1 MSKHLERDLEAL
13 EREILAQSSLVE
25 EMIAKA
31 CRALVDRRVDLAS
44 EVVDSEQQIDVREV
58 KIEEEC
64 LKILALHQPVAVDLR
79 RTATVLKINTE
90 LERIADLAVNIA
102 ERTSSLTEH
111 LEFEIPDKLER
122 MADQATDMV
131 HDALDAFVELDVDAA
146 REVCRRDEE
155 VDLLNRQV
163 IDELY
168 ETMQAR
174 SDHGRAGAARVFDLA
189 ARRADRRLRD
199 EHRRRRDLPG
209 GGRNRPAPSSME
221 LDESDQTFDSLTTM
235 PKARIL
241 IVEDDRSLADV
252 LDYNLR
258 QDGYQTTVAAR
269 RPGWPAA
276 GASSSRPIWSCST

>member
-13 EREILAQSSLVE
+13 EGEILAQSSLVE

-31 CRALVDRRVDLAS
+31 CRALVDRRIDLSS
-44 EVVDSEQQIDVREV
+44 EVVDSEQQIDMREV

-79 RTATVLKINTE
+79 RTAAVLKINTE

-111 LEFEIPDKLER
+111 LDFEIPGKVER
-122 MADQATDMV
+122 MAVKATDMV
-131 HDALDAFVELDVDAA
+131 HDALDAFVELDVDVA
-146 REVCRRDEE
+146 RDVCRRDED

-174 SDHGRAGAARVFDLA
+174 PDMVEPGLHVFSISRHIERIADCATNIAEDVIYLVEGEIARHHFEE
-189 ARRADRRLRD
+189 LRK
-199 EHRRRRDLPG
+199 H
-209 GGRNRPAPSSME
+209 
-221 LDESDQTFDSLTTM
+221 LT
-235 PKARIL
+235 
-241 IVEDDRSLADV
+241 
-252 LDYNLR
+252 
-258 QDGYQTTVAAR
+258 
-269 RPGWPAA
+269 
-276 GASSSRPIWSCST
+276 